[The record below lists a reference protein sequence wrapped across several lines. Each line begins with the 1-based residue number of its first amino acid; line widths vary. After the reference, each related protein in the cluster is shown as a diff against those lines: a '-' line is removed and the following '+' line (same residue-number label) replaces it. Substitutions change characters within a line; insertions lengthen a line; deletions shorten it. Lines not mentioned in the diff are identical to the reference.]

1 MNYGGHLAGAIF
13 TATGT
18 GIGTLVYTMKTG
30 DADIGVAVICS
41 ITAFIFALYP
51 DMDINSIPRKMFLPL
66 GVLIAGLLFC
76 FKPEYKTP
84 AIILFCL
91 TVFPLFMPHRG
102 FLHSILGMLL
112 VAFAWNSMLNIF
124 MPVEDLKGPI
134 YACAV
139 CLGYFTHLALDTHF
153 KLI

>member
-18 GIGTLVYTMKTG
+18 GIGALVYTHKF
-30 DADIGVAVICS
+30 GVSVICS
-41 ITAFIFALYP
+41 ITTFIFALYP

-66 GVLIAGLLFC
+66 GVLIAGLLFY
-76 FKPEYKTP
+76 FMPEYKTP

-112 VAFAWNSMLNIF
+112 VAFAWNSMLSMF
-124 MPVEDLKGPI
+124 MPVEDLKGLI

-139 CLGYFTHLALDTHF
+139 CLGYFTHLILDTHF